1 MSCIYTQGGI
11 FFDRRLRNDT
21 GFTFG
26 TKYTPL
32 SDPQDETSAPQTAVF
47 NRLTGNLWATVA
59 TSRAFP
65 TDFGKMLLDFFPF
78 VGWTQMPLLGVTEAM
93 KSRDTIKQ
101 KYSDLIKDRKQ
112 IDVSLFMYS

>member
-65 TDFGKMLLDFFPF
+65 TDFGKMLLDFFP
-78 VGWTQMPLLGVTEAM
+78 VCRMDPDATAWG
-93 KSRDTIKQ
+93 
-101 KYSDLIKDRKQ
+101 Y
-112 IDVSLFMYS
+112 

>member
-21 GFTFG
+21 GFAFG

-47 NRLTGNLWATVA
+47 NRLTGKLWVTIA
-59 TSRAFP
+59 AFP
-65 TDFGKMLLDFFPF
+65 LFPAYFGKMLFEFLPVCRMDPEKL
-78 VGWTQMPLLGVTEAM
+78 PLLRVTKALG
-93 KSRDTIKQ
+93 R
-101 KYSDLIKDRKQ
+101 
-112 IDVSLFMYS
+112 